1 MLSRSC
7 RAVVC
12 KAQKAEIGQ
21 AAAAAVLATTL
32 MAGVSSLPY
41 NAWPAGSHPSSD
53 GCRDQALY

>member
-41 NAWPAGSHPSSD
+41 NAWPRGRRPMGAGTRPH
-53 GCRDQALY
+53 Y